1 MAGPGRAAATSAEK
15 LPFDQQRR
23 VNPSSGIPGAAVRVE
38 AGGGGRRR
46 AEAGVRGGDIEP
58 RLNLQPRGLS

>member
-1 MAGPGRAAATSAEK
+1 MGGAGRAAATSAEK

-23 VNPSSGIPGAAVRVE
+23 VNPSSGTAEAAVWVE
-38 AGGGGRRR
+38 VGGGGR
-46 AEAGVRGGDIEP
+46 AGGSGWGDIEP